1 MTKIKPFKAIRPTRD
16 KAYLVPTRPFYTYK
30 KKILK
35 AKIASN
41 PFTFLHVINPE
52 FSKGSTSAPN
62 SDERFQNVK
71 AKFDEFLNE
80 GIFIQD
86 ETDSFYIYR
95 QTTEHHI
102 YTGIIAGASVK
113 SYQENKIK
121 KHEATLTERE
131 ETFTKYLSIVT
142 FNAEPVLLFHE
153 NHARLK
159 ALYAEEIKKRPE
171 YEFSTTQRV
180 KHELW
185 VINEPD
191 KIKAIQECFGE
202 IDELYIA
209 DGHHRSASSSRF
221 YDQHGNSAKNADYFL
236 SYLIS
241 EENVTIFDYNRLVK
255 DLNGLTEEEFLS
267 KLSKS
272 FIVDTNVTQI
282 SSENPHQICMYLN
295 NNWYNLTVKENLIN
309 EEDPVKSL
317 DTYILNELL
326 LEPILGIKDIKT
338 DSRISFVEG
347 TKGSRGITKKVNS
360 GDYAVGFLLH
370 PVSVDQLKKVAD
382 ANQIMPPK
390 STWIEPKLRSGLT
403 IYPLK

>member
-52 FSKGSTSAPN
+52 FSKDNVSVPN
-62 SDERFQNVK
+62 SDERFKSVK
-71 AKFDEFLNE
+71 AKFDEFLAE
-80 GIFIQD
+80 GIFIQ
-86 ETDSFYIYR
+86 EKEDSFYIYR
-95 QTTEHHI
+95 QTTERHI

-131 ETFTKYLSIVT
+131 ETFTKYLSIVI

-153 NHARLK
+153 NHAKLK
-159 ALYAEEIKKRPE
+159 SIYAEEVQKRAE
-171 YEFSTTQRV
+171 YEFSTTQRI

-185 VINEPD
+185 IVDDPER
-191 KIKAIQECFGE
+191 IQEIQDCFKE

-221 YDQHGNSAKNADYFL
+221 YNEHGDSSQNADYFL

-255 DLNGLTEEEFLS
+255 DLNGLSETEFIA
-267 KLSKS
+267 KLSTS
-272 FIVDTNVTQI
+272 FDVDSNVTQI

-295 NNWYNLTVKENLIN
+295 QNWHKLTIKSELID
-309 EEDPVKSL
+309 EKDPVKSL

-347 TKGSRGITKKVNS
+347 TKGSRGITRKVNS
-360 GDYAVGFLLH
+360 GEFAVGFLLH

-382 ANQIMPPK
+382 TNQIMPPK